1 VSAEPNPLD
10 NLRRAAEEL
19 ATEVSS
25 LVPRLVDRSREQL
38 AIAMS
43 FAERLPCA
51 GWFGV
56 GGDSTPRRPD
66 LHVVDDLD
74 DLEDDGLGPMPASS
88 DVAAAPATT
97 TPAVK
102 NAVGKPAAVKKAVPK
117 KTAPKTAAPKTAGK
131 KAAAKSSGPKKAA
144 PKKAAPK
151 KAAAKATATK
161 STAAKSTATK
171 STATKSTATK
181 STVTVPPEKAAGST
195 TAPRAAGAGAAG
207 GLAIPDYDELAASQV
222 IPRLDSLSPEELESI
237 RLHEASHRSRRTI
250 LSRVAQLQAG

>member
-1 VSAEPNPLD
+1 VSADPNPLD

-19 ATEVSS
+19 AVEVSS

-51 GWFGV
+51 GWFGL
-56 GGDSTPRRPD
+56 GGDGAPPRPD

-74 DLEDDGLGPMPASS
+74 DEDDDLLEPAPRPPAAPAK
-88 DVAAAPATT
+88 AAAP
-97 TPAVK
+97 
-102 NAVGKPAAVKKAVPK
+102 
-117 KTAPKTAAPKTAGK
+117 K
-131 KAAAKSSGPKKAA
+131 KAAA
-144 PKKAAPK
+144 KKAAPK
-151 KAAAKATATK
+151 KAAAKTAATTGSPTKAAAKKKATAK
-161 STAAKSTATK
+161 KAAPKKAAKK
-171 STATKSTATK
+171 SAPTPTTDARTEPTPPPSPAPA
-181 STVTVPPEKAAGST
+181 PPETPSPAT
-195 TAPRAAGAGAAG
+195 VRAATEGA
-207 GLAIPDYDELAASQV
+207 LAIPDYDELAASQV

>member
-19 ATEVSS
+19 AVEVSS

-51 GWFGV
+51 GWFGL
-56 GGDSTPRRPD
+56 GGDGAPPRPD
-66 LHVVDDLD
+66 LHVVEDLD
-74 DLEDDGLGPMPASS
+74 DEDDDLLGPVSS
-88 DVAAAPATT
+88 PPQATTSSAAAKQANPRKAAAKKAS
-97 TPAVK
+97 PK
-102 NAVGKPAAVKKAVPK
+102 KPAAKKASP
-117 KTAPKTAAPKTAGK
+117 K
-131 KAAAKSSGPKKAA
+131 KAAAKKAAAKKAA
-144 PKKAAPK
+144 PKKAAPAAK
-151 KAAAKATATK
+151 KAA
-161 STAAKSTATK
+161 
-171 STATKSTATK
+171 
-181 STVTVPPEKAAGST
+181 PR
-195 TAPRAAGAGAAG
+195 TAPPKQAAAPAPASAEAGPSATTSRPPSDG

-222 IPRLDSLSPEELESI
+222 IPRLDSLSAEELESI

>member
-1 VSAEPNPLD
+1 VSADPNPLD

-19 ATEVSS
+19 AVEVSS

-51 GWFGV
+51 GWFGL
-56 GGDSTPRRPD
+56 GGDGAPPRPD

-74 DLEDDGLGPMPASS
+74 DEDDDLLEPAPRPP
-88 DVAAAPATT
+88 AAPA
-97 TPAVK
+97 
-102 NAVGKPAAVKKAVPK
+102 KA
-117 KTAPKTAAPKTAGK
+117 
-131 KAAAKSSGPKKAA
+131 AA

-151 KAAAKATATK
+151 KAAAKKAAPKKAAAKKAAAKTAATTGSATKAAAKKKATAK
-161 STAAKSTATK
+161 KAAPKKAAKK
-171 STATKSTATK
+171 SAPTPTTDARTEPTPPPSPAPA
-181 STVTVPPEKAAGST
+181 PPETPSPAT
-195 TAPRAAGAGAAG
+195 VRAATEGA
-207 GLAIPDYDELAASQV
+207 LAIPDYDELAASQV

-237 RLHEASHRSRRTI
+237 RRHEASHRSRRTI